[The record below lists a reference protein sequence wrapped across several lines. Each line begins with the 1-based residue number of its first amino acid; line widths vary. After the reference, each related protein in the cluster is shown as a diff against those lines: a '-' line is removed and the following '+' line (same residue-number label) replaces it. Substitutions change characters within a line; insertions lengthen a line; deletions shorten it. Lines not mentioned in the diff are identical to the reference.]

1 METLFHLVTFAFVF
15 AFGASVGSFLN
26 VVIYRLPQGISLV
39 YPPSHCPKCHHRLG
53 KSENIPVLGWL
64 WLGGRCRWCK
74 TPISVR
80 YPAIETFT
88 GLLFCLVLGDFS
100 FSWQTLGYWILL
112 SWLLALALIDFDTMT
127 LPNSLTQSGLVLGIV
142 FQTLLGWQNNQS
154 VIYLFSAIASAVL
167 GVWLFDLIRW
177 GGSFAL
183 GQQAMGGGDAKL
195 AAMIGAWLGWQ
206 ALLVTGFLACA
217 IGAAIGITGIF
228 LGKMAKKQAIPF
240 GPFLALGALMSV
252 FWSDKIISAYQTIF
266 FPLL

>member
-64 WLGGRCRWCK
+64 WLGGRCRWCG
-74 TPISVR
+74 TAISVR
-80 YPAIETFT
+80 YPAVETFT

-100 FSWQTLGYWILL
+100 FSWQTLGYWILV

-183 GQQAMGGGDAKL
+183 GQGGAG
-195 AAMIGAWLGWQ
+195 
-206 ALLVTGFLACA
+206 TRN
-217 IGAAIGITGIF
+217 
-228 LGKMAKKQAIPF
+228 
-240 GPFLALGALMSV
+240 
-252 FWSDKIISAYQTIF
+252 
-266 FPLL
+266 